1 MDFTSSVTPA
11 VVSYTTVAVVYAALS
26 AQLSLRWRRETR
38 AIWFLAG
45 VVLGAIWGACS
56 AAYAVTGKPALW
68 TASEVLD
75 VLRYGALFA
84 FTILILDRGAA
95 ADGRG
100 TRRVAIARA
109 AIAVAVLAGAL
120 WVELPYPGLAQL
132 SRDAPPSVL
141 FLGPPIYGLVLV
153 EQLYRQTDPQ
163 LRWNVRPLCLGLAGL
178 YMFDVVMF
186 ADATLF
192 RELDRTF
199 WSARGFAHALV
210 IPLLGIAAARNNE
223 WRFAVTVSRSIL
235 AGSTALFAS
244 GSYLLVV
251 AALGFYVRDFGGDWG
266 RTLQTVL
273 LFAAVLFLLLVLLSG
288 TFRSQLRV
296 LVAKHFYAQRYDY
309 REEWLRFART
319 LAMADSSQSIHQLC
333 VRVLGDFVESPGG
346 GTWLEAPGGG
356 FVQVGRIGQAR
367 VEAVEPAGSPFVQFL
382 ARTGWVLETAE
393 VRLQPERFA
402 PLALPAWLD
411 GLPDA
416 WLVVPLA
423 AGDRLLG
430 FVVLTQPRVKVEID
444 WEVRDLLKTAA
455 RQAASY
461 VAQYLAS
468 EALLEARKFDAFNR
482 MSAFVVHDLKNLVA
496 QLQLLLRNAQRHRD
510 NPEFQSDMLKTI
522 EHVVGRM
529 NHLMLQLR
537 SGTEPVELAR
547 PVEMG
552 GVVEQVREQVR
563 AAHPAG
569 GVWFETNGARG
580 IFALGHEDRLVRV
593 IGHLVQNAIDAVRDN
608 PRVVVSLAREG
619 EKVVVQVSDNGVG
632 MPVEFVRDSLF
643 KPFRTTK
650 SKGMGIGAYESHQY
664 VTSLG
669 GSIEVTSAVDQGT
682 NVRVVLPAAAVG
694 GAAVAGA
701 AQ

>member
-1 MDFTSSVTPA
+1 LDLTSSVTPA

-26 AQLSLRWRRETR
+26 LQLSLRWRRETR
-38 AIWFLAG
+38 ATWFLAS
-45 VVLGAIWGACS
+45 VVLGAIWGATC
-56 AAYAVTGKPALW
+56 AAYAVTRGAGFW
-68 TASEVLD
+68 AGAEALD
-75 VLRYGALFA
+75 VLRYGSLFG
-84 FTILILDRGAA
+84 FTILILERGGIDGRAGRGATF
-95 ADGRG
+95 G
-100 TRRVAIARA
+100 RA
-109 AIAVAVLAGAL
+109 ALGVVLLGAAL
-120 WVELPYPGLAQL
+120 WAHLPIPGAGE
-132 SRDAPPSVL
+132 SESGSPSVL

-178 YMFDVVMF
+178 YAFDLVMF
-186 ADATLF
+186 SDAVLF
-192 RELDRTF
+192 RALDLNF

-288 TFRSQLRV
+288 TFRSQMRV

-319 LAMADSSQSIHQLC
+319 LAMADSGQSIHQLC
-333 VRVLGDFVESPGG
+333 VRALADLVESPGG
-346 GTWLEAPGGG
+346 GIWLEAPGGG
-356 FVQVGRIGQAR
+356 FAQVARIGQAR
-367 VEAVEPAGSPFVQFL
+367 VDAAEPASGPFVQFL

-393 VRLQPERFA
+393 VRRQNGRFEQL
-402 PLALPAWLD
+402 PLPPWLD
-411 GLPDA
+411 ALADA
-416 WLVVPLA
+416 WLVVPLTT
-423 AGDRLLG
+423 GERLLG
-430 FVVLTQPRVKVEID
+430 FVVLSQPRVKVEID
-444 WEVRDLLKTAA
+444 WEVRDLLKAA
-455 RQAASY
+455 GRQAASY
-461 VAQYLAS
+461 VAQYQAS

-496 QLQLLLRNAQRHRD
+496 QLQLLLRNAQRHHD
-510 NPEFQSDMLKTI
+510 NPEFQADMLKTV

-537 SGTEPVELAR
+537 SGTDPVELAR
-547 PVEMG
+547 PVEMAT
-552 GVVEQVREQVR
+552 VIEQVR
-563 AAHPAG
+563 AAHAADG
-569 GVWFETNGARG
+569 IRFEAAATRG

-608 PRVVVSLAREG
+608 PRVGVTLARDND
-619 EKVVVQVSDNGVG
+619 KVVVEVSDNGVG
-632 MPVEFVRDSLF
+632 MPSEFVRDSLF

-669 GSIEVTSAVDQGT
+669 GSIEVTSAVNQGT
-682 NVRVVLPAAAVG
+682 CVRVVLPAASVG
-694 GAAVAGA
+694 AVAEA
-701 AQ
+701 VR